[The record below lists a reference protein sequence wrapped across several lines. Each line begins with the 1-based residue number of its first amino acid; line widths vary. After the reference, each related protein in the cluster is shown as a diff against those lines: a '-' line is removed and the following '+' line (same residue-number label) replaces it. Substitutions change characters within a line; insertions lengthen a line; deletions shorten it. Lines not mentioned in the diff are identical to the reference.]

1 MDQAKSTSR
10 LRHRQQPVRL
20 DLPRQQKNFYP
31 PHAFRIPVATA
42 AAATA
47 LARGPLLFLFMPYA
61 PLHHRPDSADA
72 PAQPVACWQPLLLL
86 LASLGPI
93 AGCSSAISMRDS
105 LRASVEQAA
114 AMTQIAS
121 LTDLST
127 EAHGSEPGPIEV
139 ASYAPEPPAGPTYA
153 ELADTLADD
162 PAAVAVAIEEAINDL
177 GDTRALDTASKAA
190 LIQTLEMT
198 PQSDWPVVIEEFTL
212 TLAALRTP
220 TEPDSPSGA
229 FDTPSPLTT
238 EAEVS
243 SPAALPQA
251 VTDESSPPA
260 SESVAD
266 ETPASTGEQAPTEVT
281 APASAEVEPL
291 PPTAGG
297 TDQPATDAPTAVVTA
312 PTSQPP
318 AAIDPA
324 ADDSVTAVTPAASD
338 LSTPNSDPPFC
349 IGNPCLARNVHGW
362 GIVDRFSPADLKPGA
377 EVIVYFE
384 LTGLEATP
392 AATGVV
398 TSVGTTLHLEDCQ
411 GNRLHT
417 WSFPP
422 LTETC
427 AAARRDY
434 FARYVVELPAQLP
447 AGDNRL
453 VLSVTDLQTQRTTEA
468 VLTLPVQP
476 SSGATTLAQD

>member
-1 MDQAKSTSR
+1 M
-10 LRHRQQPVRL
+10 
-20 DLPRQQKNFYP
+20 PRQQRNFYP
-31 PHAFRIPVATA
+31 PLAFRLPVAVT

-61 PLHHRPDSADA
+61 PLHHRSDSADA
-72 PAQPVACWQPLLLL
+72 PVQPVACWQPLLLL

-114 AMTQIAS
+114 AMTQLAS

-127 EAHGSEPGPIEV
+127 EAHGSEPGPVEV

-153 ELADTLADD
+153 ELAGTLADD

-220 TEPDSPSGA
+220 TEPDSPSSA
-229 FDTPSPLTT
+229 FETPSPLTT
-238 EAEVS
+238 EADVS

-260 SESVAD
+260 SESVED
-266 ETPASTGEQAPTEVT
+266 ETSASTMEQFTTEAT
-281 APASAEVEPL
+281 APASTEVEQL
-291 PPTAGG
+291 PPTTGG
-297 TDQPATDAPTAVVTA
+297 TDQPAKDAPTAVIAA
-312 PTSQPP
+312 PTPQPP
-318 AAIDPA
+318 AEIDSA
-324 ADDSVTAVTPAASD
+324 VNDSVNAVTPAASD
-338 LSTPNSDPPFC
+338 FSTPASAPPFC
-349 IGNPCLARNVHGW
+349 IGNPCFAQNVHGW
-362 GIVDRFSPADLKPGA
+362 GMVDRFSPDNLKPGA

-384 LTGLEATP
+384 ITGLEATP

-398 TSVGTTLHLEDCQ
+398 TSVGTTLHLEDRH

-434 FARYVVELPAQLP
+434 FARYVVELPHQLP

-453 VLSVTDLQTQRTTEA
+453 VVSVTDLQAQRTTET
-468 VLTLPVQP
+468 VLALPVPP